1 MNRIQ
6 ARRAYGSGARSLA
19 ALLCIL
25 ACVLIFPLSS
35 QAQEVPDQ
43 WLSDLNI
50 RTTKTGWSLEIQLS
64 APLIQTS
71 HSPQKIGQLVEISVM
86 PLPGRDRSQDVFIRG
101 EKLTPPKESDSPIR
115 EVTLEPQAPGH
126 ALLVVK
132 FSRKVSFSLKSLSGG
147 RSLVLGITK
156 PATQSSTAGVL
167 APSSAAEI
175 ESIMN
180 EARRSMTAR
189 DYNRAVSLYS
199 KVLSMEGGA
208 DLPSPLEYLGLA
220 RLKNGQRAHAR
231 AEYETYLDRFPD
243 TDGAVRVQQRLNAL
257 LSSSQTDRKPL
268 RASKNTDAF
277 TYDAYGTVSTSYQRA
292 QSFVDLSGAEMR
304 DSSQIINF
312 DGVGLMQNQRF
323 DARVRGSGYF
333 RYDFLDSEVGDGSRV
348 RYLNVSLRDRF
359 LEVSGILG
367 RQPGRGGG
375 ILGRYD
381 GLSARWAFGDQAYL
395 GAAVGFPVYSAT
407 SDNINTDEVFF
418 EARVGMENWND
429 QFTGEI
435 WSVVQMYEGKIDRA
449 ALGYELRWFG
459 SKGSAF
465 SAMDFDAY
473 YQELNLFMASGNFEV
488 REGTAINLL
497 ADYRRVPFLT
507 MRSAL
512 VGQMT
517 EHLNELGGPIVDDN
531 GVPLSPAL
539 ITSLDE
545 LRLLY
550 NYNDSE
556 VENLAKDRT
565 PTATTLTAGVNQRIG
580 EQWQVSGDFTMAK
593 MTSTPESG
601 GVPAMRGT
609 GWDYYIFTQFIG
621 NNLLT
626 EGDTGRINF
635 RYYNG
640 FSYSGY
646 DVGTSGR
653 FPLFYSLWITP
664 GLNIAYRNYDEL
676 SDQIA
681 IRPGLRAQWRGDQF
695 TVESDIRLEWLE
707 GVGGGL
713 PQPRS
718 DEFGYLFDFTVRWD
732 F

>member
-1 MNRIQ
+1 V
-6 ARRAYGSGARSLA
+6 
-19 ALLCIL
+19 L
-25 ACVLIFPLSS
+25 ACVLTLPLAAG
-35 QAQEVPDQ
+35 AQDIPDQ
-43 WLSDLNI
+43 WLSDLDV

-64 APLIQTS
+64 APLVQTS
-71 HSPQKIGQLVEISVM
+71 HSPQKAGQLVEISVM
-86 PLPGRDRSQDVFIRG
+86 PLPGRDRTQDVFTR
-101 EKLTPPKESDSPIR
+101 EERLAPPKDGDSPIR

-126 ALLVVK
+126 ALLVIK

-156 PATQSSTAGVL
+156 PTAQSSTPGTL
-167 APSSAAEI
+167 APSSTAEI
-175 ESIMN
+175 ESLMN
-180 EARRSMTAR
+180 EARRSMTSR

-208 DLPSPLEYLGLA
+208 DLPEPLEYLGLA

-231 AEYETYLDRFPD
+231 AEYETYLNRFPE

-257 LSSSQTDRKPL
+257 LSSAQPDRERL
-268 RASKNTDAF
+268 RTSKSSDDF
-277 TYDAYGTVSTSYQRA
+277 TYDAYGTVSSSYQRA
-292 QSFVDLSGAEMR
+292 ESFVDLSGAAML

-323 DARVRGSGYF
+323 DARIRGSGYF

-359 LEVSGILG
+359 LELSGILG

-381 GLSARWAFGDQAYL
+381 GLSTRWAFGDQAYL
-395 GAAVGFPVYSAT
+395 GGAIGFPVYSAT
-407 SDNINTDEVFF
+407 SDSINTDEVFV

-429 QFTGEI
+429 QFTGEL
-435 WSVVQMYEGKIDRA
+435 WSVVQLYEGKIDRA

-459 SKGSAF
+459 RMGSAF

-473 YQELNLFMASGNFEV
+473 YQELNLFIASGNLEV
-488 REGTAINLL
+488 REGTVINLL

-507 MRSAL
+507 TRSAL
-512 VGQMT
+512 VGQMNLQ
-517 EHLNELGGPIVDDN
+517 LNELGGPILDDN
-531 GVPLSPAL
+531 GVPLSPSMV
-539 ITSLDE
+539 TSLDE
-545 LRLLY
+545 LRLQ
-550 NYNDSE
+550 YNDSE

-565 PTATTLTAGVNQRIG
+565 PTAATITAGVNQRIG
-580 EQWQVSGDFTMAK
+580 EQWQVSGDFTMTK
-593 MTSTPESG
+593 MTGTPSSG
-601 GVPAMRGT
+601 GVQAMRGT
-609 GWDYYIFTQFIG
+609 GWDYYIFAQFIG
-621 NNLLT
+621 NNLFT

-635 RYYNG
+635 RLYDG
-640 FSYSGY
+640 FAYSGY

-664 GLNIAYRNYDEL
+664 GLNIAYRDYDEQN
-676 SDQIA
+676 DQIA
-681 IRPGLRAQWRGDQF
+681 IRPGFRAEWRGDQF
-695 TVESDIRLEWLE
+695 TIESDIRLEWLE

>member
-1 MNRIQ
+1 MVF
-6 ARRAYGSGARSLA
+6 
-19 ALLCIL
+19 AL
-25 ACVLIFPLSS
+25 PS
-35 QAQEVPDQ
+35 QAQEIPDQ
-43 WLSDLNI
+43 WLSDLEVQ
-50 RTTKTGWSLEIQLS
+50 TTQTGWSLEIQLN
-64 APLIQTS
+64 APLVQTS
-71 HSPQKIGQLVEISVM
+71 HSPQKRGQLVEISVM
-86 PLPGRDRSQDVFIRG
+86 PLPGRDRDQNVFGR
-101 EKLTPPKESDSPIR
+101 EERLTPPREIDSPIR

-126 ALLVVK
+126 ALVVIK
-132 FSRKVSFSLKSLSGG
+132 FAREVNFSLKSLSGG
-147 RSLVLGITK
+147 RSLVLRIK
-156 PATQSSTAGVL
+156 NPASTSPGTQAL
-167 APSSAAEI
+167 APSSVAEI
-175 ESIMN
+175 ESLME

-199 KVLSMEGGA
+199 KVLAMEGGA
-208 DLPSPLEYLGLA
+208 DLPEPLEYLGLA

-257 LSSSQTDRKPL
+257 LSSAQPDRKPL
-268 RASKNTDAF
+268 RTSKNAGDF

-292 QSFVDLSGAEMR
+292 ESFVDLSGAAML
-304 DSSQIINF
+304 DSSQIINV
-312 DGVGLMQNQRF
+312 DGVGLMQNRRF
-323 DARVRGSGYF
+323 DARVRASGYL
-333 RYDFLDSEVGDGSRV
+333 RYDFLDSEIGDGSRI

-359 LEVSGILG
+359 LELSGILG

-395 GAAVGFPVYSAT
+395 GGAIGFPQYSAT
-407 SDNINTDEVFF
+407 SEEINTDQVFF

-435 WSVVQMYEGKIDRA
+435 WSIVQLLDGEIDRA

-459 SKGSAF
+459 PMGSAF

-473 YQELNLFMASGNFEV
+473 YQELNLFIASGNLEV
-488 REGTAINLL
+488 REGTVLNLMT
-497 ADYRRVPFLT
+497 DYRRVPFLT
-507 MRSAL
+507 SRNAL

-517 EHLNELGGPIVDDN
+517 PHLNELGGPILDDN
-531 GVPLSPAL
+531 GVPLSPSP
-539 ITSLDE
+539 ITSIDVLG
-545 LRLLY
+545 LQY
-550 NYNDSE
+550 TQSE
-556 VENLAKDRT
+556 IEQLAKDRT
-565 PTATTLTAGVNQRIG
+565 PTATTITAGINQRLG
-580 EQWQVSGDFTMAK
+580 EQWQVSGDFTMTK
-593 MTSTPESG
+593 MSSTPLSG
-601 GVPAMRGT
+601 GVAATPGT

-626 EGDTGRINF
+626 EGDTGRVNF
-635 RYYNG
+635 RYYDG
-640 FSYSGY
+640 FAYSGY
-646 DVGTSGR
+646 DIGTSGR

-664 GLNIAYRNYDEL
+664 GFNLAYRDYDGL

-681 IRPGLRAQWRGDQF
+681 IRPGLRAEWRSSRF
-695 TVESDIRLEWLE
+695 TIESDIRLEWLE
-707 GVGGGL
+707 GIGSGL